1 MKWLESKQYSIVGH
15 DTVFEGEWIFSN
27 RHVMF
32 LYNTWH
38 STENEVSLLVVTF
51 SLESLA
57 LKQKSTAGTASVLC
71 QVGTL
76 IEGSGS
82 TDIYYN
88 SWNVKHLELTPYV

>member
-1 MKWLESKQYSIVGH
+1 MSTNWEVVGDQTLRALSLMTVTH
-15 DTVFEGEWIFSN
+15 DKVFKGEWIFSN

-38 STENEVSLLVVTF
+38 STENEVSLVVVTF

-82 TDIYYN
+82 TDIYIF
-88 SWNVKHLELTPYV
+88 L